1 MADMIPMTE
10 QGLRNLKEEI
20 ERLEAKRPQLL
31 RAVKEA
37 REQGD
42 LSENAG
48 YHAAREEL
56 AILENRI
63 EDLKSKVARAQIVDP
78 KKAGGGDVVAFGASV
93 RILDLATGEESEY
106 RLVGAGEADIMSNKI
121 LTTSPL
127 GQAMLN
133 RRPGDEFE
141 VKGPRGTVRY
151 RILSVTY

>member
-10 QGLRNLKEEI
+10 EGLKNLKDEI
-20 ERLEAKRPQLL
+20 ERLEAKRPQILK
-31 RAVKEA
+31 AVKEA

-56 AILENRI
+56 AILDTRI
-63 EDLKSKVARAQIVDP
+63 EELKSKVARAQIVDP
-78 KKAGGGDVVAFGASV
+78 KKAGGGEGAAFGASV
-93 RILDLATGEESEY
+93 RILDLAIGEETEY
-106 RLVGAGEADIMSNKI
+106 KLVGAGEADIMSNKI

-133 RRPGDEFE
+133 KKPGDEFE
-141 VKGPRGTVRY
+141 VKGPRGTARY